1 MKYYWLLIMT
11 IFLFWYAPLPAQDA
25 IAALKA
31 QLSQSEGKAKVDLQ
45 ITLAEKLLA
54 TDPKAGLKYAE
65 DAKKASEA
73 SRYWLGFYQSSMFI
87 ADQEFATNRYRK
99 GANAGEDAVAAAKL
113 LKDKRKELAAFNILI
128 KIYQGDN
135 RRKQLEETVLK
146 YRKLE
151 STIALIQREE
161 ELSILQGD
169 FETTAAIK
177 DSVMDALGETKVFRD
192 SIEGQLDSTIFELGS
207 TIREIEVLEEEKL
220 ILENRTLA
228 LENDSIKNA
237 LELSEQERQLMIYDA
252 QTKKQAA
259 QLRQLAIGIGAM
271 AFILLLLVSYF
282 RLKRAAATE
291 KAGLQQQLM
300 YQDKMATLGQMT
312 AGIAHEIKNPLN
324 FVNNFAEG
332 STFLLE
338 DLEISLTESR
348 SKLSEATYQEID
360 ELLQETKQ
368 NAVDILANGQR
379 ANQIINS
386 MMDHARGDTGQ
397 KETTEINKLVQN
409 NLMLAYNGFKAN
421 HAQFTAEISE
431 QLASNLPSIQVI
443 PQDVG
448 RVLLNIFNNAFEAL
462 TQQKEKKDAGFT
474 PQLAISTA
482 KKNKALV
489 VRIRDNA
496 GGIPL
501 EQQKQIFNP
510 FYTTKPT
517 GQGNTGLG
525 LSISYDIIVTG
536 HNGSITVDSDG
547 QTYSEFTIQL
557 PLG

>member
-1 MKYYWLLIMT
+1 MKYYWLLLTT
-11 IFLFWYAPLPAQDA
+11 IFLLWYAPLPAQDA
-25 IAALKA
+25 IADLKT

-45 ITLAEKLLA
+45 MALAEKLLA
-54 TDPKAGLKYAE
+54 TDPKEALRYAE
-65 DAKKASEA
+65 DAEKASEA
-73 SRYWLGFYQSSMFI
+73 ARYWLGFYQSSIFI
-87 ADQEFATNRYRK
+87 ADREFAANRYRK
-99 GANAGEDAVAAAKL
+99 AANAGEDAVAAAKL
-113 LKDKRKELAAFNILI
+113 LKDKKKELAAFSILI
-128 KIYQGDN
+128 KIYQGDG
-135 RRKQLEETVLK
+135 RKKKLEEAVLK

-151 STIALIQREE
+151 STIALIQREQ
-161 ELSILQGD
+161 ELSVLQGD

-177 DSVMDALGETKVFRD
+177 DSVIGALGETTASRD

-220 ILENRTLA
+220 ILENRTLV

-252 QTKKQAA
+252 RTKKQAA
-259 QLRQLAIGIGAM
+259 QLRQLAIGLGAM

-282 RLKRAAATE
+282 RLKRAAASE
-291 KAGLQQQLM
+291 KAALQQQLM

-338 DLEISLTESR
+338 DLETSIIESR
-348 SKLSEATYQEID
+348 PKLSEATYQEID

-386 MMDHARGDTGQ
+386 MMDHARGETGQ
-397 KETTEINKLVQN
+397 KETTAINQLVQN

-421 HAQFTAEISE
+421 HAQFTAEIKE

-448 RVLLNIFNNAFEAL
+448 RVLLNILNNAFEAL
-462 TQQKEKKDAGFT
+462 AQQKEKKDASFI
-474 PQLAISTA
+474 PQVVIRTA
-482 KKNKALV
+482 KKGKAV
-489 VRIRDNA
+489 VISIRDNA
-496 GGIPL
+496 GGISK

-536 HNGSITVDSDG
+536 HNGRITVDSDG

-557 PLG
+557 PLV